1 MKIRLLNMLNKL
13 LFHTQIVRKIKNIQS
28 RDIYI
33 LIHIELTI
41 KFFTIEKTRNFNS
54 YTLITISF

>member
-13 LFHTQIVRKIKNIQS
+13 LFHTQRVRKIKNIQS

-41 KFFTIEKTRNFNS
+41 KFFMIEKTRNSNS